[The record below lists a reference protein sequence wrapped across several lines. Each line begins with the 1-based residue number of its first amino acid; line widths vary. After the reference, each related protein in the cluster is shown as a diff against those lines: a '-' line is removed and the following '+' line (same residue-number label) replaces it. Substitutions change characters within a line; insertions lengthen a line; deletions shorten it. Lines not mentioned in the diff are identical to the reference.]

1 MSEAWYID
9 TDSVTNIQIPLGL
22 NEETKTNTMSNSH
35 VHDDVLKTPFLQCA
49 TQIANQRSIFYW
61 AKC

>member
-1 MSEAWYID
+1 MDIE
-9 TDSVTNIQIPLGL
+9 SVTNIQIPLGL

-49 TQIANQRSIFYW
+49 TQIANQRSIFY
-61 AKC
+61 